1 LEGNTLI
8 NEKLKQCILE
18 MLRMGEDPAEIQH
31 ALGTAYHDV
40 EKARTY
46 KGANQV
52 AEFAQAIK
60 DSDFRP

>member
-1 LEGNTLI
+1 
-8 NEKLKQCILE
+8 